1 MKIKEVLELLKE
13 VDLMEIS
20 LVTFLMN
27 EQAMV
32 QSVKGN
38 SKSIRD
44 WEKILR
50 SRRSFTNRGKDWC
63 KALAESLNQ
72 RDADE
77 NKQLVALLHK
87 VAGIIKQ

>member
-1 MKIKEVLELLKE
+1 
-13 VDLMEIS
+13 MEIS
-20 LVTFLMN
+20 LVTFPMN
-27 EQAMV
+27 EEAMV

-50 SRRSFTNRGKDWC
+50 DAGGLSRTEAKIGA

-87 VAGIIKQ
+87 VASIIKQ

>member
-1 MKIKEVLELLKE
+1 
-13 VDLMEIS
+13 
-20 LVTFLMN
+20 MN

-50 SRRSFTNRGKDWC
+50 DAGGLSRTEAKIGA
-63 KALAESLNQ
+63 KALAEVFKPA
-72 RDADE
+72 RC
-77 NKQLVALLHK
+77 
-87 VAGIIKQ
+87 